1 MKMEPGITYRIN
13 LSPRKGCVSIGVYPP
28 ATRSFGF
35 GRRVVFR
42 ECGGYFT
49 VTPGPDRGGTYSL
62 LVSAPR
68 GTEAV
73 AGYHLGAAAAR
84 PDDQGP
90 GVPLSSDAR
99 VTGSL
104 SGTGIDV
111 VDLYRFDVE
120 RLSTVQAALASSAG
134 IKLALTRLD
143 GRPIAD
149 TTPGSTLRQT
159 LKQGTYL
166 LAVSAPGRIGGSYT
180 LALAR
185 SRRHEDD
192 ADC

>member
-1 MKMEPGITYRIN
+1 MEPGITYRVN

-28 ATRSFGF
+28 ATRSFGS

-49 VTPGPDRGGTYSL
+49 LTPGPDRGGAYSL

-73 AGYHLGAAAAR
+73 VGYHLQAAAAQ

-99 VTGSL
+99 VSGSL
-104 SGTGIDV
+104 SG
-111 VDLYRFDVE
+111 RA
-120 RLSTVQAALASSAG
+120 STSSTSTASMSANGAPSRQPWRPPPASSS
-134 IKLALTRLD
+134 LSRDLD
-143 GRPIAD
+143 GTPIAD
-149 TTPGSTLRQT
+149 ATPGSTLRET
-159 LKQGTYL
+159 LERGTYL
-166 LAVSAPGRIGGSYT
+166 LAVTAPGRIGGNTRWHCSF
-180 LALAR
+180 AW
-185 SRRHEDD
+185 SPRRR
-192 ADC
+192 